1 MSRQLK
7 DPAFLFY
14 SADFLTGTMTFS
26 DDQVGKYMRALCI
39 QHQKG
44 ELTEKELLKI
54 TGGDDD
60 VMEKFERLENGK
72 FVNKRLVTELQIRR
86 EKSQKNREKIDAWR
100 KRNSNGSEQK
110 NNGSVTVTGG
120 LHDGYIEGSK
130 LTSRVVEPK
139 IESVSVSESES
150 ESESESTVRGGMGEE
165 DEKHIVPLIVETY
178 SEIFP
183 DFIRDSERDPKSA
196 YKIFQIISSNASVE
210 DTDIGQFLDIWKNIC
225 TGIRDKK
232 QVQFYAGNGLSTIAN
247 NLPTIISKIRTNA
260 NRKVDTTKRSIV
272 AAAEEVLRRAAG
284 ENAE

>member
-1 MSRQLK
+1 
-7 DPAFLFY
+7 
-14 SADFLTGTMTFS
+14 
-26 DDQVGKYMRALCI
+26 
-39 QHQKG
+39 
-44 ELTEKELLKI
+44 
-54 TGGDDD
+54 
-60 VMEKFERLENGK
+60 
-72 FVNKRLVTELQIRR
+72 
-86 EKSQKNREKIDAWR
+86 
-100 KRNSNGSEQK
+100 
-110 NNGSVTVTGG
+110 
-120 LHDGYIEGSK
+120 
-130 LTSRVVEPK
+130 
-139 IESVSVSESES
+139 
-150 ESESESTVRGGMGEE
+150 MGEE